1 MGIAAPIEPER
12 HGLDMSTLTIR
23 LPDEQHERLRA
34 LAKRRGVSLNKL
46 FEESA
51 ARAIAE
57 SDVEVRFRARAERGD
72 VERGLA
78 ILDRLDRHH
87 GTSR

>member
-1 MGIAAPIEPER
+1 
-12 HGLDMSTLTIR
+12 MSTLTIR

-34 LAKRRGVSLNKL
+34 LARRRGVSLNEL
-46 FEESA
+46 FEEFA

-72 VERGLA
+72 ADRGLV

-87 GTSR
+87 GTNR

>member
-1 MGIAAPIEPER
+1 MG
-12 HGLDMSTLTIR
+12 TLTIR